1 MAQEQ
6 KPFSAYLKQAR
17 EYGIGE
23 FLEIIGEMSHESLKH
38 GLLDRKTKEL
48 ISLGISLH
56 KRCNRCIN
64 IHTVAATR
72 CGANKNEMTLVRKTV
87 LFMAAVPH
95 SHAELWET
103 WEEAWRE
110 FARARGDMAHSA
122 RELVALAISII
133 RQHEASIRLH
143 VACAREFGLSPEKI
157 SEVVPIT
164 LLTDGA
170 PGLSQ
175 IPRVVEAV
183 ELAFA

>member
-1 MAQEQ
+1 MEQEH
-6 KPFSAYLKQAR
+6 KPFSVYLKQAR
-17 EYGIGE
+17 QYGIGE
-23 FLEIIGEMSHESLKH
+23 FLEIMGEMTHESMKH

-48 ISLGISLH
+48 ITLGISLH

-64 IHTVAATR
+64 IHTAGALK
-72 CGANKNEMTLVRKTV
+72 CGASKNELTLVRKTV
-87 LFMAAVPH
+87 LFMDAVPH

-143 VACAREFGLSPEKI
+143 VTCACEFGISPEQI
-157 SEVVPIT
+157 FEVVPIT
-164 LLTDGA
+164 LLMDGA
-170 PGLSQ
+170 PALSQ